1 MLQRL
6 LNLSG
11 KARAGVAVAAGILVL
26 LAVNWN
32 IMQREHL
39 LNDGKLVLLELAP
52 VDPRSL
58 MQGDYMALRL
68 KITDQA
74 FPNSRWGLSNGLRS
88 DSESNFPLD
97 GHLIVTLDAHG
108 VGHFQRIAR
117 PGVSV
122 QANEILLRYR
132 VRNDQ
137 VKFATNAY
145 FFEEGRAQA
154 YEKARYGAF
163 RVADN
168 GDMLLT
174 AMHGID
180 YVALK
185 NQASIEMPLP
195 ID

>member
-58 MQGDYMALRL
+58 MQGDYMALRF

-97 GHLIVTLDAHG
+97 GHLIVRERIIQVVAAEIHPG
-108 VGHFQRIAR
+108 QQVFEVGER
-117 PGVSV
+117 
-122 QANEILLRYR
+122 
-132 VRNDQ
+132 
-137 VKFATNAY
+137 
-145 FFEEGRAQA
+145 
-154 YEKARYGAF
+154 
-163 RVADN
+163 
-168 GDMLLT
+168 
-174 AMHGID
+174 
-180 YVALK
+180 
-185 NQASIEMPLP
+185 SIIFSRSEQ
-195 ID
+195 ISGF